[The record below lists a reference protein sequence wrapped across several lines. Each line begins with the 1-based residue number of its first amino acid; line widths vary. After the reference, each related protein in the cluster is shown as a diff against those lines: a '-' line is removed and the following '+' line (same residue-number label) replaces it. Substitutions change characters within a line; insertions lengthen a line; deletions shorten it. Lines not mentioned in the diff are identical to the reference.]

1 MSMTEPPAQQA
12 SRLSPCNA
20 ICRIDPLTQLCMGCG
35 RTMDEI
41 GRWSKLTDEQRR
53 QVMGLLP
60 SRMRKLVRQR
70 EAAGLDG
77 RQGDQ

>member
-1 MSMTEPPAQQA
+1 MTEPPAQQA

-41 GRWSKLTDEQRR
+41 GRWSKLSDEQRR

>member
-1 MSMTEPPAQQA
+1 MTEPPAQQA

>member
-1 MSMTEPPAQQA
+1 
-12 SRLSPCNA
+12 
-20 ICRIDPLTQLCMGCG
+20 
-35 RTMDEI
+35 MDEI
-41 GRWSKLTDEQRR
+41 GRWSKLSDEQRR